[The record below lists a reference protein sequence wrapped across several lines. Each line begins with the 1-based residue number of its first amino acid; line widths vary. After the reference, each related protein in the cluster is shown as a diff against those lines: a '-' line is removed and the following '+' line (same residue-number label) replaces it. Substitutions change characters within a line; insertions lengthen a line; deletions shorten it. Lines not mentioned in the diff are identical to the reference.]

1 VRAWPHG
8 MTWLEVEGDVSAAR
22 QRSASARMC
31 VMVWPRSSSCAFEQD
46 VELQLDLRHP
56 HPDPPMWATAL
67 PPLPSATEG
76 GVCKP
81 LTAHGGTR
89 DKAWGRQATGG
100 RSGLTRYHVKLH
112 KMRIQGSRGS
122 MCLPQPT
129 HRPRTSIAHPVH
141 TTLFHAHRMLHVS
154 YGGFHDWLID

>member
-1 VRAWPHG
+1 MESWATTDAAIARIVAAPRGSIVFWRVRSGERGEEWREWCECVHGHADG

-22 QRSASARMC
+22 QRAASARMC
-31 VMVWPRSSSCAFEQD
+31 VMVWPRSSSCAVEQD

-81 LTAHGGTR
+81 LTAHQG
-89 DKAWGRQATGG
+89 TGG
-100 RSGLTRYHVKLH
+100 VTRHGEGKT
-112 KMRIQGSRGS
+112 REGDPG
-122 MCLPQPT
+122 
-129 HRPRTSIAHPVH
+129 
-141 TTLFHAHRMLHVS
+141 
-154 YGGFHDWLID
+154 